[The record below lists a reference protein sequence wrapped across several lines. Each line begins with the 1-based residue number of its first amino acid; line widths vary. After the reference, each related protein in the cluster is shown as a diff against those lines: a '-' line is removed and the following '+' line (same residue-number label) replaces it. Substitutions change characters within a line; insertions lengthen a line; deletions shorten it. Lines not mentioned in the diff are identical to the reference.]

1 MKEDKMEI
9 QNDDPVRLVLL
20 QSIWD
25 LIDIYQRG
33 ESEISLD
40 VAKSLIER
48 VLEGDVE

>member
-1 MKEDKMEI
+1 M
-9 QNDDPVRLVLL
+9 QGDDPVRRVWL

-48 VLEGDVE
+48 VLEGDLE